1 MCESY
6 VKKAL
11 IFVFD
16 SSKCCIVEKRYIR
29 RSSVS
34 QSLRPCEKSYL
45 GHELRHIDRDVS
57 KGMLS
62 ETVLGGKS
70 VDAVSTVQTSKGA
83 ANR

>member
-1 MCESY
+1 MTKEP
-6 VKKAL
+6 
-11 IFVFD
+11 FT
-16 SSKCCIVEKRYIR
+16 R
-29 RSSVS
+29 RSVVS
-34 QSLRPCEKSYL
+34 EGLRLCEKCYL
-45 GHELRHIDRDVS
+45 RHELRHIDRDVS